1 MSGLSVGIGNEMKC
15 YLYGMKDIIEKLLEL
30 VRCICKNGYLEEQQ
44 SC

>member
-1 MSGLSVGIGNEMKC
+1 MSGLSVGDGNMKC
-15 YLYGMKDIIEKLLEL
+15 YLHGMKDIIEKLLEL